1 MYYNMVYSV
10 HVLYLT
16 PVILVWLLGYSTK
29 NNAPL
34 GYLQDCIKLI

>member
-16 PVILVWLLGYSTK
+16 LMYSYFSVVIG
-29 NNAPL
+29 
-34 GYLQDCIKLI
+34 LQY